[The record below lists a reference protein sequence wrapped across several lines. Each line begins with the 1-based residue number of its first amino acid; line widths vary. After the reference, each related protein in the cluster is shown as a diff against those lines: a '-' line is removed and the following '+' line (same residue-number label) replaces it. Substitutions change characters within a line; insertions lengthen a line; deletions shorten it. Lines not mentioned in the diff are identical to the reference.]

1 MSRQPADGDGPP
13 EVIYIIRHGEKPDDV
28 PAGHGK
34 HQDAEP
40 PHGVDFHGRKSEHS
54 LLPRGWQRS
63 GALAAL
69 FAPASGPPRAGLRTP
84 DRLLSPS
91 YSDPASTSVHRT
103 CQTIQ
108 GLADRLGRPVDS
120 PFEVGHEPQL
130 AASVLRTCSG
140 VVLICWE
147 HVHIPAIAAA
157 FPVVPGTD
165 IPVRWPGDRFDVI
178 WALTRQP
185 GSAPPRYAFSQVPQ
199 QLLPGD
205 AATVIPAGGP
215 ITPA

>member
-1 MSRQPADGDGPP
+1 MSRQSAVSDGGPP
-13 EVIYIIRHGEKPDDV
+13 EVIYIIRHGEKPAEPPD
-28 PAGHGK
+28 GHGK
-34 HQDAEP
+34 HQDPSP
-40 PHGVDFHGRKSEHS
+40 PHGVDFHGRKDEHS

-69 FAPASGPPRAGLRTP
+69 FHPGSGPSRTRLRPPGT
-84 DRLLSPS
+84 LLAPS
-91 YSDPASTSVHRT
+91 YSDLASTIAHRT

-108 GLADRLGRPVDS
+108 GLADHLELPIDT

-130 AASVLRTCSG
+130 VGSLLSTCAG

-147 HVHIPAIAAA
+147 HHHIPTIAAA

-165 IPVRWPGDRFDVI
+165 IPAKWPGDRFDVI
-178 WALTRQP
+178 WTLTMQP
-185 GSAPPRYAFSQVPQ
+185 GSTPPRYVFSQIPQ

-205 AATVIPAGGP
+205 ADTIIPG
-215 ITPA
+215 

>member
-1 MSRQPADGDGPP
+1 MTRNSAASGDGPP
-13 EVIYIIRHGEKPDDV
+13 EVIYIIRHGEKPYDA

-34 HQDAEP
+34 HQDSDP
-40 PHGVDFHGRKSEHS
+40 PHGVDFEGRKDEHS

-69 FAPASGPPRAGLRTP
+69 FHPSSGPSRTGLRPPGT
-84 DRLLSPS
+84 LLAPS
-91 YSDPASTSVHRT
+91 YGDPENTIAHRT

-108 GLADRLGRPVDS
+108 GLADHLGLPIAT

-130 AASVLRTCSG
+130 AASLLSTCPG
-140 VVLICWE
+140 VALICWE
-147 HVHIPAIAAA
+147 HHHIPVIAAA
-157 FPVVPGTD
+157 FPVVQGTD
-165 IPVRWPGDRFDVI
+165 IPARWPGDRFDVI

-205 AATVIPAGGP
+205 ADTVILP
-215 ITPA
+215 

>member
-1 MSRQPADGDGPP
+1 MSRQSAANGDGPP
-13 EVIYIIRHGEKPDDV
+13 EVVYIIRHGEKPYDA

-34 HQDAEP
+34 HQDSDP
-40 PHGVDFHGRKSEHS
+40 PHGVDFEGRKDEHS

-69 FAPASGPPRAGLRTP
+69 FHPSSGPSRTRLRAPGT
-84 DRLLSPS
+84 LLAPS
-91 YSDPASTSVHRT
+91 YGDAVRTLAHRT

-108 GLADRLGRPVDS
+108 GLADHLGLPVDT
-120 PFEVGHEPQL
+120 PFEVGDEPQL
-130 AASVLRTCSG
+130 AASLLSTCPG

-147 HVHIPAIAAA
+147 HHHIPVIAAA
-157 FPVVPGTD
+157 FPVVPD
-165 IPVRWPGDRFDVI
+165 AVIPGKWPGDRFDVI

-205 AATVIPAGGP
+205 ADTVIPF
-215 ITPA
+215 

>member
-1 MSRQPADGDGPP
+1 MSRQPAAGGDGPP
-13 EVIYIIRHGEKPDDV
+13 EVIYIIRHGEKPYDV

-34 HQDAEP
+34 HQDPDP
-40 PHGVDFHGRKSEHS
+40 PHGVDFEGRKDEHS

-69 FAPASGPPRAGLRTP
+69 FHPSSGSSRTRLRAPGT
-84 DRLLSPS
+84 LLAPS
-91 YSDPASTSVHRT
+91 YSDLASTIAHRT

-108 GLADRLGRPVDS
+108 GLADHLGLPIHT

-130 AASVLRTCSG
+130 AASLLNTGSG

-147 HVHIPAIAAA
+147 HHHIPTITAA
-157 FPVVPGTD
+157 FPAVPGTD
-165 IPVRWPGDRFDVI
+165 IPAKWPGDRFDVI
-178 WALTRQP
+178 WALTRPP
-185 GSAPPRYAFSQVPQ
+185 GSAPPRYAFSQIPQ

-205 AATVIPAGGP
+205 TDSVIPA
-215 ITPA
+215 

>member
-1 MSRQPADGDGPP
+1 MSEHDAGGDAGPP
-13 EVIYIIRHGEKPDDV
+13 EVIYIIRHGEKPGDV

-34 HQDAEP
+34 HQDSDP
-40 PHGVDFHGRKSEHS
+40 PHGVDFAGRKDEHS

-84 DRLLSPS
+84 RTLLSPS
-91 YSDPASTSVHRT
+91 YSDPASTITHRT

-108 GLADRLGRPVDS
+108 GLADRLGQPVDS

-130 AASVLRTCSG
+130 AASVLSTCSG

-147 HVHIPAIAAA
+147 HAHIPVIAAA
-157 FPVVPGTD
+157 FPAVPGTD
-165 IPVRWPGDRFDVI
+165 IPGKWPGDRFDVI
-178 WALTRQP
+178 WALTLQP
-185 GSAPPRYAFSQVPQ
+185 GSAAPRYAFSQVPQ

-205 AATVIPAGGP
+205 ADTIIPA
-215 ITPA
+215 

>member
-1 MSRQPADGDGPP
+1 MSRQPAAGGGGPP
-13 EVIYIIRHGEKPDDV
+13 EVIYIIRHGEKPAESPD
-28 PAGHGK
+28 GHGK
-34 HQDAEP
+34 PQDSDP
-40 PHGVDFHGRKSEHS
+40 PHGVDFEGRKDEHS

-69 FAPASGPPRAGLRTP
+69 FHPSSGSARTRLRAPGT
-84 DRLLSPS
+84 LLAPS
-91 YSDPASTSVHRT
+91 YSDPASTIAHRT

-108 GLADRLGRPVDS
+108 GLADHLGLPIDT

-130 AASVLRTCSG
+130 AASLLSTCSG

-147 HVHIPAIAAA
+147 HHHIPTIAAA

-165 IPVRWPGDRFDVI
+165 IPAKWPGDRFDVI
-178 WALTRQP
+178 WALTLQP
-185 GSAPPRYAFSQVPQ
+185 GSASPRYTFSQVPQ

-205 AATVIPAGGP
+205 ADTIIPA
-215 ITPA
+215 

>member
-1 MSRQPADGDGPP
+1 MTRNSAAGEGGPP
-13 EVIYIIRHGEKPDDV
+13 EVIYIIRHGEKPYDAPD
-28 PAGHGK
+28 GHGR
-34 HQDAEP
+34 HQDTDP
-40 PHGVDFHGRKSEHS
+40 PHGVNFEGRKDEHS

-69 FAPASGPPRAGLRTP
+69 FAPASGTPRSGLRTP

-91 YSDPASTSVHRT
+91 YNDPASTAAHRT

-108 GLADRLGRPVDS
+108 GLADRLGQPVDS
-120 PFEVGHEPQL
+120 PFEVGHEPAL
-130 AASVLRTCSG
+130 AASVLSTCSG

-147 HVHIPAIAAA
+147 HVHIPVIAAA
-157 FPVVPGTD
+157 FPAAPGPD
-165 IPVRWPGDRFDVI
+165 IPGKWPGDRFDVI

-205 AATVIPAGGP
+205 EDTVIPAW
-215 ITPA
+215 